1 MTNVRAKLFDYV
13 AKTTFP
19 ITFPMPSVH
28 AERESRLVRHSRR
41 KNKHSKPHSVLMSR
55 ERTAWISF
63 GNRVSR
69 TRSQHSYHIRNSLRG
84 QNDRHRAESAYE
96 QNVRVLQGPV
106 ADMPE
111 SPDASVLFG
120 VLMLGRQKKLA
131 WDRLPVFGNA
141 RSSRMICCDCL
152 AGVLGWSLTVGYI

>member
-1 MTNVRAKLFDYV
+1 M
-13 AKTTFP
+13 
-19 ITFPMPSVH
+19 
-28 AERESRLVRHSRR
+28 
-41 KNKHSKPHSVLMSR
+41 
-55 ERTAWISF
+55 
-63 GNRVSR
+63 
-69 TRSQHSYHIRNSLRG
+69 
-84 QNDRHRAESAYE
+84 
-96 QNVRVLQGPV
+96 RVLQGPV